1 MKPSAGNLRRVVV
14 KVGSSLLYTDKNT
27 RTADPSVVKN
37 IARQSATLVK
47 SGVEVIIVSSGAIG
61 LGMSKLG
68 LRARPKELS
77 LLQAAAAVGQNELM
91 NIYRQVF
98 SSCGLLCGQVLL
110 TWEDFVER
118 RRYLNAKTT
127 LQKLL
132 QLGIVPVVNENDT
145 VAVDEIKFGDNDKLS
160 ALVAGMVAAGL
171 LLNLSDVDG
180 LLTGDRKSV
189 IREVGAITADI
200 RKVAAPSKNRSSVGG
215 MITKLDS
222 AGIAMKSGI
231 PYVIANGRGKDT
243 VSLAVEDPRS
253 TGTLFSPG
261 KGRLTA
267 RERWIAFGSRAK
279 GRIFVDDGAR
289 KALLCRKSL
298 LCVGIVGSEG
308 TFRTGDIVCISD
320 AKKNDFA
327 RGKAGLP
334 ADTIASMKGKHFFK
348 EAVHCDDIVIL

>member
-1 MKPSAGNLRRVVV
+1 LKPSAGNSRRVVV
-14 KVGSSLLYTDKNT
+14 KVGSSLLYADKHT

-37 IARQSATLVK
+37 IARQAAALVK

-68 LRARPKELS
+68 LRARPRELS

-132 QLGIVPVVNENDT
+132 QLGTVPVVNENDT
-145 VAVDEIKFGDNDKLS
+145 VAVDEIKFGDNDRLS
-160 ALVAGMVAAGL
+160 ALVASMVAADL

-180 LLTGDRKSV
+180 LLTEDRKSV
-189 IREVGAITADI
+189 IREVGAITEDI

-231 PYVIANGRGKDT
+231 PYVIANGRGKNT
-243 VSLAVEDPRS
+243 VGLAAEDPRS
-253 TGTLFSPG
+253 VGTLFAPG
-261 KGRLTA
+261 KGQMAA
-267 RERWIAFGSRAK
+267 RKRWIAFGSRTK
-279 GRIFVDDGAR
+279 GRIVVDDGAR
-289 KALLCRKSL
+289 KALLARKSL

-308 TFRTGDIVCISD
+308 AFRTGDIVCIADS
-320 AKKNDFA
+320 KKNDFA

-334 ADTIASMKGKHFFK
+334 SEVIANMKGKHFPK